1 MVTEHVGSE
10 AGYRAAVTTTAGP
23 SAIDLR
29 RQRSAWLLVALI
41 WGSYLLLRAA
51 GAAGWIEH
59 LAKSL
64 LMPAL
69 LLWVLVALGSG
80 APRWLVAGLVFAT
93 VGDIAILYV
102 FELGIL
108 GFLVM
113 QICYTMGFLGLGAW
127 GGLRPRWWPALG
139 YAAIWLA
146 VNVGLG
152 PQFGDLRIPVVV
164 YSAAIC
170 TMAALATGVSHRV
183 GLGAALFLI
192 SDMFLAFGEA
202 GIDFA
207 GRSAIV
213 MPTYLAGQYLIATGW
228 ARRVDPDVVVPV

>member
-1 MVTEHVGSE
+1 MGAPPLATVQNVPTTQAAPATMRSQ
-10 AGYRAAVTTTAGP
+10 RAAWLVVG
-23 SAIDLR
+23 IL
-29 RQRSAWLLVALI
+29 WGGYLLV
-41 WGSYLLLRAA
+41 RMVDAA
-51 GAAGWIEH
+51 EPIQH
-59 LAKSL
+59 VAKWL
-64 LMPAL
+64 LMPVL
-69 LLWVLVALGSG
+69 LMWVVVALGSA

-113 QICYTMGFLGLGAW
+113 QVCYTVGFLGLGAW
-127 GGLRPRWWPALG
+127 GGLRRRRSPAFV

-146 VNVGLG
+146 VNIGLG
-152 PQFGDLRIPVVV
+152 PQFGDLRIPVLV
-164 YSAAIC
+164 YSLAIC
-170 TMAALATGVSHRV
+170 TMAALATGVSTRV
-183 GLGAALFLI
+183 GIGAALFLV
-192 SDMFLAFGEA
+192 SDLFLAFGET

-228 ARRVDPDVVVPV
+228 ARRVDPDVLVPV

>member
-1 MVTEHVGSE
+1 M
-10 AGYRAAVTTTAGP
+10 TTAASP
-23 SAIDLR
+23 PALALT
-29 RQRSAWLLVALI
+29 RQRWAWLLVGVL
-41 WGSYLLLRAA
+41 WVVYLLLSAIDAA
-51 GAAGWIEH
+51 QWIQH
-59 LAKSL
+59 VAKWM

-69 LLWVLVALGSG
+69 LLWVVVALGPA

-102 FELGIL
+102 FEFGIL

-113 QICYTMGFLGLGAW
+113 QVCYTVGFLGLGAW
-127 GGLRPRWWPALG
+127 GALQRRWTPAVV

-152 PQFGDLRIPVVV
+152 PQFGDLRIPVLV

-170 TMAALATGVSHRV
+170 TMASLATGVSTRV
-183 GLGAALFLI
+183 GIGAALFLV

-202 GIDFA
+202 DIDFA

-228 ARRVDPDVVVPV
+228 ARRVDPDVLVPM